1 MTAPARDS
9 DSVAAEGGARVG
21 TATPTAGTRV
31 TRATRATRARRRA
44 DAATTIAWA
53 ASRAGFD
60 LPVRVRAWDGSEAGP
75 DGPPT
80 AVLRSPLALR
90 RALWAPG
97 ELGLARA
104 YVSGDLDVEGD
115 LTEGLRRAFRAAR
128 PAQSAAR
135 GVGSRPRVAGG
146 WRRRWGPG
154 RWADVLS
161 TAAVAA
167 SRLGMLGPP
176 PAPPACE
183 IRLSGRAHSRARDQ
197 AVIAGHYDLPVS
209 FYRLILDPAMA
220 YSCGY
225 WTSDDPGYGLADAQ
239 RDKLDL
245 VADKLRLG
253 PDVSLLDLG
262 CGWGSLTVHAAQHRQ
277 ARVTSVTLSA
287 EQGGYARERL
297 RGLGLADRAQVLIQ
311 DYRDTTGGPYDA
323 IASLEMGEHVGADG
337 YPAFCAALH
346 GLLRPGGR
354 LLIQQMSRGSNAPGG
369 GAFIESY
376 VTADMHM
383 RPVGETV
390 GLLEEAGLRGARRP
404 GAARRTTSA
413 RSGPGSTTW
422 SGTCPRS
429 RRSSARS
436 APGCGGCTWPAARWR
451 SKRAGWASTRSWR
464 RGANDARAAMFGWTA
479 LVTGGALL
487 ALVAVAFVD
496 RRQDRQAQRH
506 GRRLGRGD
514 RGGGGGELPRV
525 DRARRPRPPLAAGGR
540 GGALGRPAG
549 AGTWRPGRAA
559 RARIRATVSCSAGR
573 RATGTGTRCARSTCR
588 SC

>member
-1 MTAPARDS
+1 MTAPTRAD
-9 DSVAAEGGARVG
+9 AAAGARG
-21 TATPTAGTRV
+21 P
-31 TRATRATRARRRA
+31 RRRA

-53 ASRAGFD
+53 AARAGVD
-60 LPVRVRAWDGSEAGP
+60 LPVRVRAWDDSEAGP
-75 DGPPT
+75 ADAPT
-80 AVLRSPLALR
+80 VVLRSPLALR

-128 PAQSAAR
+128 PAQSDRTSGSGASGGRASRSRTSRGRASGGRGLGAR
-135 GVGSRPRVAGG
+135 SG
-146 WRRRWGPG
+146 WGPG
-154 RWADVLS
+154 RWADVVS
-161 TAAVAA
+161 AAAVAA
-167 SRLGMLGPP
+167 SRLGVFGPP

-183 IRLSGRAHSRARDQ
+183 IRLSGRVHSRARDQ

-225 WTSDDPGYGLADAQ
+225 WTGDGPGYGLADAQ

-253 PDVSLLDLG
+253 PGVSLLDLG

-277 ARVTSVTLSA
+277 ARVSSVTLSA
-287 EQGGYARERL
+287 EQGGYTRERL

-311 DYRDTTGGPYDA
+311 DYRDATGGPYDA

-346 GLLRPGGR
+346 RLLRPGGR
-354 LLIQQMSRGSNAPGG
+354 LLIQQMSRGRNAPGG

-390 GLLEEAGLRGARRP
+390 GLLEDAGLEVLSVQALRPHYVRTIRAWLGNLEDNLPAVEAIIGRERARM
-404 GAARRTTSA
+404 
-413 RSGPGSTTW
+413 
-422 SGTCPRS
+422 
-429 RRSSARS
+429 
-436 APGCGGCTWPAARWR
+436 WR
-451 SKRAGWASTRSWR
+451 LYLA
-464 RGANDARAAMFGWTA
+464 
-479 LVTGGALL
+479 GGAL
-487 ALVAVAFVD
+487 AFEEGRMGVD
-496 RRQDRQAQRH
+496 QI
-506 GRRLGRGD
+506 
-514 RGGGGGELPRV
+514 
-525 DRARRPRPPLAAGGR
+525 LAA
-540 GGALGRPAG
+540 RPE
-549 AGTWRPGRAA
+549 
-559 RARIRATVSCSAGR
+559 
-573 RATGTGTRCARSTCR
+573 
-588 SC
+588 

>member
-1 MTAPARDS
+1 MTASAKDG
-9 DSVAAEGGARVG
+9 DNAVAEGRARVG
-21 TATPTAGTRV
+21 AAAPAAGR
-31 TRATRATRARRRA
+31 RARRRA

-75 DGPPT
+75 AGPPT
-80 AVLRSPLALR
+80 AVLRSPRALR

-128 PAQSAAR
+128 PAQSGRASGGRR
-135 GVGSRPRVAGG
+135 G
-146 WRRRWGPG
+146 RWPGAWSGCGPG
-154 RWADVLS
+154 RWADVVS
-161 TAAVAA
+161 AAAVAA
-167 SRLGMLGPP
+167 SRLGVFGPP

-183 IRLSGRAHSRARDQ
+183 IRLSGRAHSRVRDR
-197 AVIAGHYDLPVS
+197 AVIGGHYDLPVS

-225 WTSDDPGYGLADAQ
+225 WTGDGPGYGLADAQ

-253 PDVSLLDLG
+253 PGVSLLDMG

-277 ARVTSVTLSA
+277 ARVSSVTLSA
-287 EQGGYARERL
+287 EQGGYTRERL
-297 RGLGLADRAQVLIQ
+297 RGLGLADRAQVLVQ

-346 GLLRPGGR
+346 RLLRPGGR
-354 LLIQQMSRGSNAPGG
+354 LLIQQMSRGRNAPGG

-390 GLLEEAGLRGARRP
+390 GLLEDAGLEVLGVQALRPHYVRTIRTWLDNLEENLPAVEAIIGRERARM
-404 GAARRTTSA
+404 
-413 RSGPGSTTW
+413 
-422 SGTCPRS
+422 
-429 RRSSARS
+429 
-436 APGCGGCTWPAARWR
+436 WR
-451 SKRAGWASTRSWR
+451 LYLA
-464 RGANDARAAMFGWTA
+464 
-479 LVTGGALL
+479 GGAL
-487 ALVAVAFVD
+487 AFEEGRMGVD
-496 RRQDRQAQRH
+496 QI
-506 GRRLGRGD
+506 
-514 RGGGGGELPRV
+514 
-525 DRARRPRPPLAAGGR
+525 LAA
-540 GGALGRPAG
+540 RPE
-549 AGTWRPGRAA
+549 
-559 RARIRATVSCSAGR
+559 
-573 RATGTGTRCARSTCR
+573 
-588 SC
+588 

>member
-1 MTAPARDS
+1 MTAPTKDG
-9 DSVAAEGGARVG
+9 DNMVAGGGAR
-21 TATPTAGTRV
+21 AG
-31 TRATRATRARRRA
+31 AAAPAAGTRARRRA

-75 DGPPT
+75 AGPPT
-80 AVLRSPLALR
+80 AVLRSPRALR

-128 PAQSAAR
+128 PAQSGPASGGGASGGTPSHGRASR
-135 GVGSRPRVAGG
+135 GRGPGVWSG
-146 WRRRWGPG
+146 WGPG
-154 RWADVLS
+154 RWADVVS
-161 TAAVAA
+161 AAAVAA
-167 SRLGMLGPP
+167 SRLGVFGPP

-183 IRLSGRAHSRARDQ
+183 IRLSGRAHSRTRDQ

-225 WTSDDPGYGLADAQ
+225 WTGDGPGYGLADAQ

-253 PDVSLLDLG
+253 PGVSLLDMG

-277 ARVTSVTLSA
+277 AQVSSVTLSA
-287 EQGGYARERL
+287 EQGGYTRERL
-297 RGLGLADRAQVLIQ
+297 RGLGLADRAEVLIQ

-346 GLLRPGGR
+346 RQLRPGGR
-354 LLIQQMSRGSNAPGG
+354 LLIQQMSRGRNAPGG

-390 GLLEEAGLRGARRP
+390 GLLEDAGLEVLGVQAMRP
-404 GAARRTTSA
+404 HYVRTIRA
-413 RSGPGSTTW
+413 W
-422 SGTCPRS
+422 LDNLEENL
-429 RRSSARS
+429 
-436 APGCGGCTWPAARWR
+436 PAVEAIIGRERTRMWR
-451 SKRAGWASTRSWR
+451 LYLA
-464 RGANDARAAMFGWTA
+464 
-479 LVTGGALL
+479 GGAL
-487 ALVAVAFVD
+487 AFEEGRMGVD
-496 RRQDRQAQRH
+496 QI
-506 GRRLGRGD
+506 
-514 RGGGGGELPRV
+514 
-525 DRARRPRPPLAAGGR
+525 LAA
-540 GGALGRPAG
+540 RPE
-549 AGTWRPGRAA
+549 
-559 RARIRATVSCSAGR
+559 
-573 RATGTGTRCARSTCR
+573 
-588 SC
+588 